1 MIMKSILAVDVSV
14 NFFDFLKNQLSFQQI
29 TLEFADSAKNAYTK
43 MSSLDPQLIIIDI
56 DVNLSAVMEFLKRK
70 LSDPNAK
77 SIPII
82 VIGQDEYR
90 KQVTPLIYYGV
101 LKFFAKP
108 IKFDKLFRIMGKLIG
123 TNFEADETNCIL
135 ETHVTDETIFIEIS
149 GGMNRAKIAMLRFRI
164 AHCVKECG
172 LKQPKVII
180 MMSNMELSF
189 MDTTNIVYLLDNVLD
204 GYTISNKNVTI
215 LTKIEFVH
223 ELIKG
228 RPEYSRIKVTD
239 CLTSVIDEIM
249 GQFAGMDHIETIT
262 SKLLIPN
269 KALSAAELDPRF
281 STDYDGTIMKVSDNG
296 GIVNVAIVDDDP
308 IIQKIL
314 QVSFEKSGADTF
326 VFSSGVSFLNSISD
340 HIYDIIVL
348 DIFIPDMNGFD
359 ILHNLQHRNYDAAI
373 LIYSQAT
380 NKEYVIKALTMGAK
394 NYLVKPQKP
403 GLVVRNAF
411 EMLMQ
416 NTDEL

>member
-1 MIMKSILAVDVSV
+1 MKNVLAVDVSL
-14 NFFDFLKNQLSFQQI
+14 NFFDFLKTQLSYQQI

-43 MSSLDPQLIIIDI
+43 MASIDPGLVIIDI
-56 DVNLSAVMEFLKRK
+56 DINFNSVLEFLKRK
-70 LSDPNAK
+70 LNDPNAK
-77 SIPII
+77 NIPII
-82 VIGQDEYR
+82 VIGREEYR

-101 LKFFAKP
+101 LKFFPKP
-108 IKFDKLFRIMGKLIG
+108 AKFDKLFRTIGILLG
-123 TNFEADETNCIL
+123 TNFEADETPCIL
-135 ETHVTDETIFIEIS
+135 ETHVNEDTIFVEVS
-149 GGMNRAKIAMLRFRI
+149 GGLNRAKLAMLRFRL
-164 AHCVKECG
+164 AHSIKECAI
-172 LKQPKVII
+172 KQPKVII
-180 MMSNMELSF
+180 LIYNMELTF
-189 MDTTNIVYLLDNVLD
+189 MDTPNIVFLLDNILED
-204 GYTISNKNVTI
+204 YNISNKNVTI
-215 LTKIEFVH
+215 ITKSEFIH

-228 RPEYSRIKVTD
+228 RPEYARIHISD
-239 CLTSVIDEIM
+239 CLTSIIDEIM
-249 GQFAGMDHIETIT
+249 GQFAGMDQIETIT

-269 KALSAAELDPRF
+269 KTVSVAELDPRF

-326 VFSSGVSFLNSISD
+326 VFNSGVSFLNSIPD

-359 ILHNLQHRNYDAAI
+359 ILHNLQHRDYDASI
-373 LIYSQAT
+373 LVYSQAT

-403 GLVVRNAF
+403 GLVVSTAF
-411 EMLMQ
+411 EMLLR
-416 NTDEL
+416 NTNEL